1 MKGRFGSLWG
11 KWKYQENTSLCKWVA
26 SAQLLQTSLS
36 RAYCGLAP
44 SGFVNSSL
52 NTKWVILGLWLS
64 GNSRIPAMIP
74 RSLNS
79 GQLFCHFACKILEM
93 QGPIVCFPTSQV
105 GVSLFSTWLHSL
117 SHSPQAITE
126 DENLACSNAIMEV
139 INKYWRSATNKEINK
154 EHKRNSIG

>member
-1 MKGRFGSLWG
+1 MLH
-11 KWKYQENTSLCKWVA
+11 A
-26 SAQLLQTSLS
+26 SLS

-44 SGFVNSSL
+44 SGFVYSSL

-79 GQLFCHFACKILEM
+79 GQLFYHFACKILEM
-93 QGPIVCFPTSQV
+93 QGPTVCFPTSQE

-126 DENLACSNAIMEV
+126 NENLACSNAIMEV
-139 INKYWRSATNKEINK
+139 RSKYWRSATNREINK
-154 EHKRNSIG
+154 EP